1 MRVLHDPG
9 EIGQAAPHFS
19 TSHEIWK
26 PEFRLSEFLAPMRL
40 REIEERTDGNN
51 SSWINLRMR
60 HVVMTF
66 DVIEIDGVGD
76 AWLLI

>member
-1 MRVLHDPG
+1 
-9 EIGQAAPHFS
+9 
-19 TSHEIWK
+19 
-26 PEFRLSEFLAPMRL
+26 MRL
-40 REIEERTDGNN
+40 REIEERADGNN

-76 AWLLI
+76 AWVLI